1 MAHCA
6 LLHSTRSDWMDFPE
20 QRRIDNGDSNEG
32 SPMRSINEVFRRPW
46 LQPGMALRVAIGFAA
61 VAVTVIVANL
71 STQQSA
77 REAREKV
84 RELLVQHEPLVRA
97 TESLAAAVNA
107 YERVIIDQSESSTI
121 AQEPTKTAGQRMID
135 AAEAYRLA
143 TFDQP
148 QLDNQAPEFSGELED
163 FRAAGEDLLRS
174 SAARR
179 TRIRDYWSR
188 FDTLEASLNAPQA
201 KAVRFAGAVFASE
214 KLMDLARSLA
224 TIREQVSA
232 AASVSSIRATQ
243 LIIVSENS
251 FRSRLQ
257 QYSGELSKLHGQ
269 PWLDQVRAN
278 FNAVVA
284 GRRAAFESIET
295 FNEKSGLF
303 RDQAAGIS
311 GRIVT
316 QLVEP
321 ARRALADAD
330 QLAVRASDRADR
342 QLGWASF
349 ATLVILAVIAFA
361 TVTGVTAPVRRLV
374 EATRSLAGGA
384 VRTRVLRGGVR
395 ELDVLAEAF
404 NQMAEQLQQAQ
415 SAVSVH
421 QLELEARVDERTH
434 ELNHL
439 AYHDPLTD
447 LPNRRRLLTHLE
459 DAIDRARLGSTRV
472 ALLFIDLDNFKTIN
486 DSMGHQFG
494 DRVLQAISERLR
506 MNSLFSR
513 TFSARLGGDEFTVVS
528 EEVNQLGDVERL
540 CRSVLEEF
548 QRSLNVHGRELRIS
562 VSVGACIFPD
572 HASDSQSLL
581 RAADSALFRAKELG
595 RNCWNM
601 YVPQLLEEAAARF
614 KVEQSLRRAV
624 EQGEFELVY
633 QPEVCFETLE
643 THTVEALLRWR
654 QPDGNLVSPGEFFAV
669 AEQTGLITDIS
680 DWSLRTAVQTAA
692 MWHKGPWPKAR
703 VAVNISSQQLL
714 SGNFVP
720 RLQSLLE
727 QYELPPQCLEIELTE
742 NVLQTGAATIAAL
755 KELREIGVG
764 LALDDFG
771 TGYSSLTSLERLPL
785 TRVKIDRS
793 LVTPIDSGGRSPA
806 IVRSIIGLCHSL
818 GLQVTAEGVERPGQL
833 GVLLTDRGVQVQG
846 YLVSRPISAA
856 AVPVFVEQAKE
867 HLEQLMIAAPPPPD
881 FETSTFRLRTL
892 RASNSRPS
900 RSARAPADEK

>member
-1 MAHCA
+1 
-6 LLHSTRSDWMDFPE
+6 MDFPE
-20 QRRIDNGDSNEG
+20 QRIDKVEPSEMP
-32 SPMRSINEVFRRPW
+32 SMRSANEVSRRPW

-97 TESLAAAVNA
+97 TESLAAAVST
-107 YERVIIDQSESSTI
+107 YERVITDQSESSTI
-121 AQEPTKTAGQRMID
+121 AQQPIKTAGQRMLD
-135 AAEAYRLA
+135 AAEAYRIA
-143 TFDQP
+143 TFRLP
-148 QLDNQAPEFSGELED
+148 ELDNRAPEFSGELED
-163 FRAAGEDLLRS
+163 FRAAGEDLLRRS
-174 SAARR
+174 VARR
-179 TRIRDYWSR
+179 TRMRDYWSR
-188 FDTLEASLNAPQA
+188 LDALEASLNAPQA
-201 KAVRFAGAVFASE
+201 NAVRFAGAVFASE
-214 KLMDLARSLA
+214 KLMDLTRSLA

-232 AASVSSIRATQ
+232 AASVSSARGTQ
-243 LIIVSENS
+243 LIIATENS

-257 QYSGELSKLHGQ
+257 QYSGELAKLHGQ
-269 PWLDQVRAN
+269 AWLGQVRAN

-295 FNEKSGLF
+295 FNEKSVLF
-303 RDQAAGIS
+303 RDYAEEIS

-330 QLAVRASDRADR
+330 RLAVSASDRADR

-349 ATLVILAVIAFA
+349 ATLVMLAIIAFA
-361 TVTGVTAPVRRLV
+361 TVTSVTAPVRRLI
-374 EATRSLAGGA
+374 EATRRLAGGA

-395 ELDVLAEAF
+395 ELDVLADEF

-415 SAVSVH
+415 NAVRVH
-421 QLELEARVDERTH
+421 QLELEARVDERTR

-439 AYHDPLTD
+439 AHHDPLTD
-447 LPNRRRLLTHLE
+447 LPNRRRLLAHLE
-459 DAIDRARLGSTRV
+459 DAIARARLAGTRV

-486 DSMGHQFG
+486 DSMGHPFG

-506 MNSLFSR
+506 MNSLFSHA
-513 TFSARLGGDEFTVVS
+513 FSARLGGDEFTVVS

-595 RNCWNM
+595 RNCWSM
-601 YVPQLLEEAAARF
+601 YAPQLLEEAASRF

-643 THTVEALLRWR
+643 TQTVEALLRWR
-654 QPDGNLVSPGEFFAV
+654 QPDGNVVSPGEFFTV
-669 AEQTGLITDIS
+669 AEQTGLIADIS
-680 DWSLRTAVQTAA
+680 DWSLRTAIQTAA
-692 MWHKGPWPKAR
+692 VWQKGPWPKAR

-714 SGNFVP
+714 SGNFVS
-720 RLQSLLE
+720 RLQTLLE
-727 QYELPPQCLEIELTE
+727 QYELPPACLEIELTE
-742 NVLQTGAATIAAL
+742 NVLQTGATTIATL
-755 KELREIGVG
+755 KQLREIGVS

-793 LVTPIDSGGRSPA
+793 LVSPIDGGGRSPA

-818 GLQVTAEGVERPGQL
+818 GLQVTAEGVERPAQL
-833 GVLLTDRGVQVQG
+833 GVLLTDRGVQIQG
-846 YLVSRPISAA
+846 YLVSRPINVAT
-856 AVPVFVEQAKE
+856 VPVFVEQAKT
-867 HLEQLMIAAPPPPD
+867 HLEQLMIAAPPPQD

-892 RASNSRPS
+892 RTST
-900 RSARAPADEK
+900 ARASRITRPPADEK